1 MADKTY
7 GRVYP
12 NVARVFEIET
22 NRGRLPLGNDYAD
35 SIWLAGGNLI
45 GREATDRWW
54 WLVFYLKLSKIQGG
68 LNWTRNRGFGSL
80 GEFVREE
87 REELRLLEK
96 QSRLWAY
103 ALKKI
108 DKINRN
114 RWRLDYAWMRFTQ
127 FGEAPYEDTAE
138 MMLSHLMMVGSAII
152 AEGVIK
158 GEIDDSDFFEQER
171 LEIPEAIRRVLEEAG
186 TEKFSD
192 GVAFTMAQH
201 DEQVSLGPEMDKF
214 DPQANPFRDYLL
226 KLARYVN
233 NNAGVADVAMAAKV
247 VREKF
252 NAAMKKS
259 G

>member
-12 NVARVFEIET
+12 SVAKIFEIE
-22 NRGRLPLGNDYAD
+22 NRRGKLPQGNTYAD
-35 SIWLAGGNLI
+35 SVWLAGGNSYSNSWFGEMGL
-45 GREATDRWW
+45 
-54 WLVFYLKLSKIQGG
+54 LSRQIQVE
-68 LNWTRNRGFGSL
+68 LNWRRNRGFTSL
-80 GEFVREE
+80 GDFVREE

-114 RWRLDYAWMRFTQ
+114 RWWLDYGWMRFTQ
-127 FGEAPYEDTAE
+127 FDEAPPYEEDTAE
-138 MMLSHLMMVGSAII
+138 MMFSHLMMVGSAII

-158 GEIDDSDFFEQER
+158 GEIDESDFSEPER

-186 TEKFSD
+186 TEKFAD
-192 GVAFTMAQH
+192 GVSVAMGQRDT
-201 DEQVSLGPEMDKF
+201 QVIMGPEMDKF

-226 KLARYVN
+226 KLARYMN
-233 NNAGVADVAMAAKV
+233 NNAGMADVAAAAKV